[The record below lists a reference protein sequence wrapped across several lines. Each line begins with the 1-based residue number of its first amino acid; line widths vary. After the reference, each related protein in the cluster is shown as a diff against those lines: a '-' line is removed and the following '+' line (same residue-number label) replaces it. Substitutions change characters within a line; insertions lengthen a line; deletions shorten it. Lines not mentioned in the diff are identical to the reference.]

1 NMFWNKKDEP
11 EKMEVPQPPVSLLP
25 QKNYKFKQIKFYAV
39 PETLIDERR
48 PYRKVF
54 EQEEITYM
62 NWEIAL
68 FNRRFD
74 DADWKGTITTK
85 CFKIDA
91 GKVEMCNIPA
101 DLNVSKG
108 VDTYYYRYSWG
119 TEAPGYW
126 KAGVY
131 LWEVYIDNELAGTDT
146 MHINYFGSVT
156 ENNNPYFD
164 LTAIRLYPSFEDL
177 RETKEGYKYLTQF
190 VAATT
195 EYINVELEIKRKQ
208 SVSFNYELIYYV
220 IKDEGNPKA
229 VFVNT
234 SVLPEGEIGKTAF
247 IRYGWGV
254 PQPGYWKKGSY
265 VFYVNFM
272 GRCIAS
278 AAFSVGDTEVA
289 GVAGTL
295 THQGTGTSTHQNA
308 VSTPPAKTTEELLL
322 ELDTLVGMKNVK
334 QSITENIAYLQFNK
348 IRMDKG
354 FKDDSAMN
362 LHSVFTGNPGTGKT
376 TIVRLIGQIYHSM
389 GLLSKGNVVE
399 VGRAELI
406 AEFIGQTAPKVKKV
420 ITEARGG
427 VLFIDEAY
435 ALTRGDDD
443 KKDFGQEAIE
453 VILKE
458 MSDGAGDIAVVVAG
472 YPEEMQTF
480 INSNPGLKSRFKQY
494 FHFDDYLPEELM
506 DISKIALQK
515 EEATLDA
522 HAEKSLKQY
531 ITTQYR
537 SRDRMFGN
545 ARLMYGIIDE
555 AKKQMGL
562 RLLKKENLAALT
574 SEELSTITAEDLQ
587 AILTETSRRKLT
599 LSVEEKELKDALD
612 ELNELTGLTQIK
624 KEISD
629 VTSLV
634 RFYAETGK
642 DVLNKF
648 SLHAILTG
656 NPGTGKTTLA
666 RLLGKIYKA
675 LGLLERGHLV
685 EVDRQ
690 SLVAGYIGQTAIK
703 TSAIIDKAMGGVLF
717 IDEAYALASGNDD
730 FGQEAIETI
739 LKIMEDK
746 RGQFAVITAGYTD
759 NMDVFLKSN
768 PGLKSRFDRYYNLPD
783 YHPEELLQIAVH
795 LFAME
800 NMTLN
805 GEAENYLQQYFNE
818 CYSSRDKYFGNARS
832 VRLAVESAVTRQ
844 NLRLAVI
851 PSAQR
856 TSEMIQQVLL
866 EDVNHLVISQQ
877 QRNSGIGFRKN

>member
-1 NMFWNKKDEP
+1 MFWNKKDEP
-11 EKMEVPQPPVSLLP
+11 EKPETPIPPQPVLP
-25 QKNYKFKQIKFYAV
+25 MKNYKFKHIKFYA
-39 PETLIDERR
+39 LSDSLADEQR
-48 PYRKVF
+48 PYRKLM
-54 EQEEITYM
+54 EQDEITYL
-62 NWEIAL
+62 NWEVAL
-68 FNRRFD
+68 VNRRVD
-74 DADWKGTITTK
+74 DADWKGKIITK
-85 CFKIDA
+85 CYKIDT
-91 GKVEMCNIPA
+91 GKVEMCNITA
-101 DLNVSKG
+101 DLDIAKT
-108 VDTYYYRYSWG
+108 VDIYYYRYSWG
-119 TEAPGYW
+119 TETPGYW
-126 KAGVY
+126 KAGIY
-131 LWEVYIDNELAGTDT
+131 TWEVYIDNELAGTDT
-146 MHINYFGSVT
+146 MQINCFGGVT
-156 ENNNPYFD
+156 DSANPYFD
-164 LTAIRLYPSFEDL
+164 ITAIRLYPSYEDMH
-177 RETKEGYKYLTQF
+177 ETKEGYRYLTQF
-190 VAATT
+190 DGNAT
-195 EYINVELEIKRKQ
+195 EYISAELEIKRKQ
-208 SVSFNYELIYYV
+208 TVSFNYEFIYRV
-220 IKDEGNPKA
+220 IKDDGSNKA
-229 VFVNT
+229 VFVN
-234 SVLPEGEIGKTAF
+234 SNLLAEGEINKTEF
-247 IRYGWGV
+247 IRYGWGT
-254 PQPGYWKKGSY
+254 PKPGYWRKGNY
-265 VFYVNFM
+265 VLYINFM
-272 GRCIAS
+272 GQTIAS
-278 AAFSVGDTEVA
+278 AAFTIADTEVA
-289 GVAGTL
+289 GIPSAL
-295 THQGTGTSTHQNA
+295 THQSTGTGGRQNA
-308 VSTPPAKTTEELLL
+308 VTTPPVKTTEELLQ
-322 ELDTLVGMKNVK
+322 ELDTLVGMTNVK
-334 QSITENIAYLQFNK
+334 KSITENIAYLKFNK

-376 TIVRLIGQIYHSM
+376 TVVRLIGQIYRSM

-420 ITEARGG
+420 IADARGG

-458 MSDGAGDIAVVVAG
+458 MSDGVGDLAVVVAG

-506 DISKIALQK
+506 EISKVALHT

-522 HAEKSLKQY
+522 NAEKALKQY
-531 ITTQYR
+531 ITEQYR
-537 SRDRMFGN
+537 NRDRTFGN

-562 RLLKKENLAALT
+562 RLLKKDDIASLS

-587 AILTETSRRKLT
+587 AIFAENNRRKLT
-599 LSVEEKELKDALD
+599 LSIEEKELKDALD
-612 ELNELTGLTQIK
+612 ELNELTGLQEVK

-629 VTSLV
+629 VTNLV

-666 RLLGKIYKA
+666 RILGKIYKA

-690 SLVAGYIGQTAIK
+690 SLVAGYLGQTAIK
-703 TSAIIDKAMGGVLF
+703 TGAVIDKAMGGILF

-739 LKIMEDK
+739 LKTMEDK
-746 RGQFAVITAGYTD
+746 RGQFAVIAAGYTD

-768 PGLKSRFDRYYNLPD
+768 PGLKSRFDKYYNLPD
-783 YHPEELLQIAVH
+783 YSAEELMEIAQH
-795 LFAME
+795 LLELE
-800 NMTLN
+800 NLVPN
-805 GEAENYLQQYFNE
+805 ADAVNYMQQYFNE
-818 CYSSRDKYFGNARS
+818 CYASRDKYFGNARS
-832 VRLAVESAVTRQ
+832 VRLAIESVITKQ
-844 NLRLAVI
+844 NLRLAAI
-851 PSAQR
+851 PAAQR

-866 EDVNHLVISQQ
+866 EDVTHLVITQQ
-877 QRNSGIGFRKN
+877 QKNSGIGFRKN